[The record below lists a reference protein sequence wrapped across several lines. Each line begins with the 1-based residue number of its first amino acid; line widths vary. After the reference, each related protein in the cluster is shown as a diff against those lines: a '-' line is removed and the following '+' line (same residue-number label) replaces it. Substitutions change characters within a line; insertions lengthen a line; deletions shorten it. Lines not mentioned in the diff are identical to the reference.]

1 MTSSLIKPTNEN
13 FDKHAEPVLARWLVE
28 AAMNRTDLTYG
39 EAMLRLEQQVGFSSI
54 GRATRLG
61 YCAGQIMHNIHAEF
75 PDAPLLNTLLV
86 LQDDHMPSTGAGGF
100 MAAHFSEPKLAKDG
114 FRDSKPKIWREYFE
128 SAAEEVYAF
137 PDWPKV
143 YQTVYGRPYQPDT
156 SNMSPSNPTGGTE
169 KDGIARGRGGEGPN
183 HKALRLWV
191 QANPT
196 AVFPRLKVTRTETEV
211 DLLSGDRVDVVY
223 YATERTI
230 ALEVKS
236 KDSNEAD
243 LTRGIYQCVK
253 YRAVMQS
260 MDPRADAD
268 ISAVLVTEQKLP
280 GYLNELA
287 KQLEVPHKLVSPKKD
302 T

>member
-1 MTSSLIKPTNEN
+1 MPSSPIKPTNAN
-13 FDKHAEPVLARWLVE
+13 LDMYAEPALAKWLIE
-28 AAMNRTDLTYG
+28 AALSRSVLTYG
-39 EAMLRLEQQVGFSSI
+39 EAMLRLEKQVGFSRI

-61 YCAGQIMHNIHAEF
+61 YCAGQIMHNIHAKF
-75 PDAPLLNTLLV
+75 PNAPLLNTLLV
-86 LQDDHMPSTGAGGF
+86 LQNDYMPSTGAGSF
-100 MAAHFSEPKLAKDG
+100 MANYFGKPNLAKEGIRQENPDL
-114 FRDSKPKIWREYFE
+114 WRRYFE

-143 YQTVYGRPYQPDT
+143 YKDVYAKPYQPDT
-156 SNMSPSNPTGGTE
+156 SRMSPSNPTGGTE

-191 QANPT
+191 QANPA
-196 AVFPRLKVTRTETEV
+196 AVFPKLKVTRTDTEV

-223 YATERTI
+223 YGTERTI

-253 YRAVMQS
+253 YRAVMQA
-260 MDPRADAD
+260 MDPRADTD

-280 GYLNELA
+280 GFLNELA
-287 KQLEVPHKLVSPKKD
+287 KQLEVPHKLVSTKKD
-302 T
+302 A

>member
-1 MTSSLIKPTNEN
+1 MPNELIKPTNAN
-13 FDKHAEPVLARWLVE
+13 LDKHAEPVLAKWLIE
-28 AAMNRTDLTYG
+28 SALNRGDLTYG
-39 EAMLRLEQQVGFSSI
+39 EAMLRLEKQVGFSSI

-61 YCAGQIMHNIHAEF
+61 YCAGQIMYNIHSEF

-100 MAAHFSEPKLAKDG
+100 MASHFGKPKLAREG
-114 FRDSKPKIWREYFE
+114 IRDDKPDLWRKYFE
-128 SAAEEVYAF
+128 AAAEEVYDFAGW
-137 PDWPKV
+137 PDVYQKV
-143 YQTVYGRPYQPDT
+143 YGIPYKADEST
-156 SNMSPSNPTGGTE
+156 MSVSNPEGGTE
-169 KDGIARGRGGEGPN
+169 KDGLPRGRGGEGPN

-191 QANPT
+191 QANPQ
-196 AVFPRLKVTRTETEV
+196 ALFPKLTISRSETEV

-223 YATERTI
+223 YASESTI

-253 YRAVMQS
+253 YRAVMHA
-260 MDPRADAD
+260 MDPRDDAE
-268 ISAVLVTEQKLP
+268 ITAILVTEQKLP
-280 GYLNELA
+280 GYLKELA
-287 KQLEVPHKLVSPKKD
+287 KRLNVPHKLVSPKKD

>member
-1 MTSSLIKPTNEN
+1 MTRIPIKPTNEN
-13 FDKHAEPVLARWLVE
+13 FDKYAEPVLARWLIE
-28 AAMNRTDLTYG
+28 AAMNRTDITYG

-61 YCAGQIMHNIHAEF
+61 YCAGQIIHNIQANF
-75 PDAPLLNTLLV
+75 PDPPLLNALLV
-86 LQDDHMPSTGAGGF
+86 LQEDHMPSTGAGSF
-100 MAAHFSEPKLAKDG
+100 LAAHFNQPRLASQG
-114 FRDSKPKIWREYFE
+114 FRDSKPAIWREYFE

-137 PDWPKV
+137 PDWPRVYRKV
-143 YQTVYGRPYQPDT
+143 YGTPYKPDT
-156 SNMSPSNPTGGTE
+156 SKMSPSSPTGGAE

-191 QANPT
+191 KANPA
-196 AVFPRLKVTRTETEV
+196 AVFPRLQVTRTDTEI

-223 YATERTI
+223 YAPERTI

-253 YRAVMQS
+253 YRAVMQA
-260 MDPRADAD
+260 MDPRDDAD
-268 ISAVLVTEQKLP
+268 IWAVLVTEQKLP
-280 GYLNELA
+280 GYLKELA
-287 KQLEVPHKLVSPKKD
+287 KRLEVPHKLVSPKKA